1 MTRSSLPLPAPAA
14 QPAQE
19 TSIASLEGGL
29 RYRGYSIEELVD
41 QSNFLEVAA
50 LIVHGDLPTHE
61 QLADMQAV
69 LSEASVLDGDLL
81 AWLERIPLNIPAIDV
96 LRTGV
101 NLIALSEVCDE
112 ESQPTAA
119 WGTRSAR
126 DSPAAA

>member
-119 WGTRSAR
+119 
-126 DSPAAA
+126 